1 MQEMQ
6 ETWVQSLVR
15 KILWKWQLA
24 PVLLPGKFH
33 GKRSLVG
40 YSPWGHK
47 KLEMTEQLNTGK
59 NTSCFLE
66 NSEMLRC
73 LVQYKFTSQSCWRPI
88 QVFLCLPY
96 SGSGMQTKGNCIWGN
111 HLALSATH
119 VDRCL
124 TNRDQC
130 SHKFEKCWIKH
141 NATGSVL
148 FCFCCSTSSG
158 FYRPK

>member
-1 MQEMQ
+1 M
-6 ETWVQSLVR
+6 
-15 KILWKWQLA
+15 
-24 PVLLPGKFH
+24 
-33 GKRSLVG
+33 G

-124 TNRDQC
+124 KTLGNPMDC
-130 SHKFEKCWIKH
+130 SPPGF
-141 NATGSVL
+141 SVYGIL
-148 FCFCCSTSSG
+148 QA
-158 FYRPK
+158 RVLE